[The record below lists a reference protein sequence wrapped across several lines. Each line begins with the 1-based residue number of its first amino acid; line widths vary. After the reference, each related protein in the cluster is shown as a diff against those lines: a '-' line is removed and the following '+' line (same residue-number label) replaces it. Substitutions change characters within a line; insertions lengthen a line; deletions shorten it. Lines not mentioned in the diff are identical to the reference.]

1 MIPVALKAKTEY
13 PWECCGT
20 AESLHFQRS
29 ELFDWRS
36 IWNGFAPGMVPQ
48 RKDDWSCKIKLKNK
62 SDFWT
67 WGYAKYFSY
76 YLDTTKKVWNWNS
89 IKKGKILKFGY
100 FWSCPK
106 NSKQLF
112 RYKLKWKLTFY
123 LDQETTLVKITC
135 STISSH
141 TKPSQAKKKYIH
153 LGGIQ

>member
-76 YLDTTKKVWNWNS
+76 YLDTTKKVWNWNWPNSQRYWPNSQRRFEIDSLLSRHNKKVCNWNS
-89 IKKGKILKFGY
+89 IRKGKILKFGY

-112 RYKLKWKLTFY
+112 RHKLKWKWTF
-123 LDQETTLVKITC
+123 
-135 STISSH
+135 
-141 TKPSQAKKKYIH
+141 
-153 LGGIQ
+153 